1 MALIVQVLI
10 KQKIEKEKS
19 AGTQTKYWEI
29 WRFKRSGQW
38 LREWKKSPYH
48 FKEWDT
54 SCAFYGGHTI
64 WTTHPRCLWSISLL
78 SRSSDEQRSM
88 KWCTAMRF
96 LCHSN
101 SKNQTSERKW
111 CYHLFACVMPP
122 LCLLGLLEPINT
134 GAYRI
139 QLQLARHHNCKWLNL
154 IILEK
159 CCTFYNALINAAMQ
173 LNLSI

>member
-1 MALIVQVLI
+1 MAFIVQVLI

-78 SRSSDEQRSM
+78 SRSSDEQINEMMHGHEIPLS
-88 KWCTAMRF
+88 
-96 LCHSN
+96 LN
-101 SKNQTSERKW
+101 SKNLTSHTKW